1 MRRKLLLLSA
11 LTCIT
16 GGTALLTPTAATSQS
31 RAVICEDYLGKGCTT
46 IYKPCTRASGVPDY
60 LICDI
65 NFGFYVW
72 A

>member
-16 GGTALLTPTAATSQS
+16 GGTALLAPTAATSQS
-31 RAVICEDYLGKGCTT
+31 RAVICEDYLGTRCTT
-46 IYKPCTRASGVPDY
+46 FYKPCTRESGVSDVLVCVPGSGYYD
-60 LICDI
+60 
-65 NFGFYVW
+65 W